1 MALYE
6 VLGCLGT
13 VVAQCSTADE
23 CMVAVLK
30 QVQMN
35 TNTAGKYRGAID
47 RLSPGGLAF
56 KDVKETRIVVRR
68 IK

>member
-13 VVAQCSTADE
+13 VVAKCNSTDE

-30 QVQMN
+30 EVQMN
-35 TNTAGKYRGAID
+35 DNTKHKYAGAIS
-47 RLSPGGLAF
+47 RLAPGGLAF

-68 IK
+68 IE